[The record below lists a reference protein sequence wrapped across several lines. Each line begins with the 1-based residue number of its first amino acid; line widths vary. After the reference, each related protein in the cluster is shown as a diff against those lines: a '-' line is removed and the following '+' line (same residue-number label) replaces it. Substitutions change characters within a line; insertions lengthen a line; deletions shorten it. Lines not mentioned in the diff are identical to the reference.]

1 MGIAPDLILTF
12 AEALDNYID
21 ERIRACDYYSSKEY
35 DQHVKTAVELLDKI
49 RKHLGDK
56 YTELFKEFS
65 DLSDIHGQQLG
76 ALASSV
82 YRRGFI
88 DALILAREM
97 EKAGKDLLP
106 LK

>member
-1 MGIAPDLILTF
+1 MGIAPDLILTLT
-12 AEALDNYID
+12 EAIDNFID
-21 ERIRACDYYSSKEY
+21 ERIRACDYYSSGEY
-35 DQHVKTAVELLDKI
+35 DQHLKRAVELETKI
-49 RKHLGDK
+49 KKHLGDK
-56 YTELFKEFS
+56 YTELQDEFF

-106 LK
+106 L